1 MKGLFIVFEGID
13 GSGTSTQASLL
24 RDALQAMSRPAIL
37 TAEPSEGPIG
47 NMIRQAMKG
56 RIRFA
61 TETEAFDAQM
71 AYLFA
76 ADRHDHLHN
85 PVDGVLKL
93 VDEGK
98 HVISTRYYFS
108 SLAYHVGTDAEH
120 AFVAGLNARFPA
132 PDLVIYLRNRVE
144 LSIERMAA
152 RAHKDVY
159 ENPDKLTLVAQNYE
173 RIFSDY
179 RGELLAIDATL
190 AKDVIH
196 QRIMA
201 KVGQCIENAIGPM
214 VSADGVS
221 L

>member
-24 RDALQAMSRPAIL
+24 KDALQAQSRAAIL

-61 TETEAFDAQM
+61 ADTEPFDAQM

-93 VDEGK
+93 VNEGK

-108 SLAYHVGTDAEH
+108 SLAYHAKNDDER

-144 LSIERMAA
+144 LSMQRMAA

-159 ENPDKLTLVAQNYE
+159 ENPDKLSQVAHNYE
-173 RIFSDY
+173 RIFAEY
-179 RGELLAIDATL
+179 QGELLQLDATL
-190 AKDVIH
+190 TKEEIH
-196 QRIMA
+196 QRIWE
-201 KVGQCIENAIGPM
+201 KVGQCLAASGE
-214 VSADGVS
+214 
-221 L
+221 